1 MSNIEK
7 RKLFDFFF
15 LANLLFT
22 LRLLKLSKDLTWNV
36 YLFFWLPIK
45 LLPVLKKEING
56 WQKSNVGYMDSWFK
70 LIFVSFLVLHVF
82 EERYFARNSLKM
94 IQSKMHINLK
104 DNFFYAVNSQSL
116 RLHLKLSTTLLTLR
130 QILFSFN
137 WMNFTAILYFSK
149 RKWWHHYGEN
159 VVCEIHWQLK
169 FSEWK
174 TILTRFHTAEDTYK
188 SVKRFIDSNLFRV
201 PIQFYKIIQIVRALW
216 LAI

>member
-45 LLPVLKKEING
+45 LLPVLKNEING

-159 VVCEIHWQLK
+159 CSVRNSLAIEIQW
-169 FSEWK
+169 
-174 TILTRFHTAEDTYK
+174 
-188 SVKRFIDSNLFRV
+188 VKNNSDSLSHGGGH
-201 PIQFYKIIQIVRALW
+201 IQIR
-216 LAI
+216 

>member
-22 LRLLKLSKDLTWNV
+22 LRLLKLSKDLKWNV

-56 WQKSNVGYMDSWFK
+56 WRVMLGIWTHDSS
-70 LIFVSFLVLHVF
+70 LVIFVSFLVLHVF

-94 IQSKMHINLK
+94 IQSKMHIDLK

-149 RKWWHHYGEN
+149 RKWWYHYGEN
-159 VVCEIHWQLK
+159 CSVRNSLAIEIQW
-169 FSEWK
+169 
-174 TILTRFHTAEDTYK
+174 
-188 SVKRFIDSNLFRV
+188 VKNNSDSLSHGGGH
-201 PIQFYKIIQIVRALW
+201 IQIR
-216 LAI
+216 